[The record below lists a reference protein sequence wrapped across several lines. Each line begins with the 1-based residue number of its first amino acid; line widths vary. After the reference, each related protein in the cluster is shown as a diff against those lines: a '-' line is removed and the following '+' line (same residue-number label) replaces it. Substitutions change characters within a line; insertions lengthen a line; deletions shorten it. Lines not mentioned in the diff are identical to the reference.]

1 MPTSCR
7 CWVRVVAMTEVKQH
21 HQNRDRALL
30 ERTETIE
37 EFMARCRKMTPQ
49 QFAQLPQGLLQ
60 RLTPDQRA
68 DIAASLVSATDD
80 PAELGTD
87 AERTRPGLP
96 PSSRESRPIWL
107 RMIAASFGWGTALS
121 LMVIGFFV
129 LPPLL
134 HRGGQIERPLEST
147 HWPRCQRLTPK
158 ADGCVYRVSRAIS
171 WSDAASL
178 LNMQETYLRTI
189 NHAPDSISLT
199 AGQPIVVWRGHGRL
213 IP

>member
-1 MPTSCR
+1 MN
-7 CWVRVVAMTEVKQH
+7 EVKQH
-21 HQNRDRALL
+21 RQNRDRALL

-37 EFMARCRKMTPQ
+37 EFMARCRKMTPR
-49 QFAQLPQGLLQ
+49 QFAQLPQKLLQ

-68 DIAASLVSATDD
+68 NIAASLVSATSD
-80 PAELGTD
+80 PAKSGTD
-87 AERTRPGLP
+87 KDRTMPRQPS
-96 PSSRESRPIWL
+96 SSREPRPIWL
-107 RMIAASFGWGTALS
+107 RMIATSFGWGTALS

-129 LPPLL
+129 LSPLL
-134 HRGGQIERPLEST
+134 HRGGQIERPFEST

>member
-1 MPTSCR
+1 MN
-7 CWVRVVAMTEVKQH
+7 EIKQH

-68 DIAASLVSATDD
+68 DIAASLVSATGD
-80 PAELGTD
+80 PAEPSTD
-87 AERTRPGLP
+87 AERTRPRLP
-96 PSSRESRPIWL
+96 PSSREPRPIWL

-121 LMVIGFFV
+121 LMVIGIFV
-129 LPPLL
+129 VPPLF
-134 HRGGQIERPLEST
+134 HKGGQIERPLESRL
-147 HWPRCQRLTPK
+147 WPRCERLTPK

-178 LNMQETYLRTI
+178 LNMQESYLRTI
-189 NHAPDSISLT
+189 NHAPDGISLT
-199 AGQPIVVWRGHGRL
+199 AGQPIVVWRGHGHLFHRGKS
-213 IP
+213 

>member
-1 MPTSCR
+1 
-7 CWVRVVAMTEVKQH
+7 MTEVKQH
-21 HQNRDRALL
+21 HRNRDRALL

-37 EFMARCRKMTPQ
+37 EFTARCREMTPR
-49 QFAQLPQGLLQ
+49 QFAQLPQNLLQ

-68 DIAASLVSATDD
+68 NIAASLVSAASD
-80 PAELGTD
+80 PAKPDID
-87 AERTRPGLP
+87 ADRTMLRQPS
-96 PSSRESRPIWL
+96 SSREPRPIWL
-107 RMIAASFGWGTALS
+107 RMIVTSFGWGTTLS
-121 LMVIGFFV
+121 LMAIGFFV
-129 LPPLL
+129 APPLL
-134 HRGGQIERPLEST
+134 HRAGQIERPFEST

>member
-1 MPTSCR
+1 MN
-7 CWVRVVAMTEVKQH
+7 EIKQH
-21 HQNRDRALL
+21 HRNRDRALL

-37 EFMARCRKMTPQ
+37 EFMVRCREMTPR
-49 QFAQLPQGLLQ
+49 QFAQLPQNLLQ

-68 DIAASLVSATDD
+68 NIAASLVSAASD
-80 PAELGTD
+80 PAKPGAN
-87 AERTRPGLP
+87 AERTMP
-96 PSSRESRPIWL
+96 PTSRKLRPIWL
-107 RMIAASFGWGTALS
+107 RMIVTSFGWGTALS

-129 LPPLL
+129 APPLL
-134 HRGGQIERPLEST
+134 NRAGQIERPFEST

-171 WSDAASL
+171 WSDAANL

-189 NHAPDSISLT
+189 NHAPDSISLN

>member
-1 MPTSCR
+1 MN
-7 CWVRVVAMTEVKQH
+7 EIKQH
-21 HQNRDRALL
+21 HRNRDRALL
-30 ERTETIE
+30 ERTETID

-49 QFAQLPQGLLQ
+49 QFAQLPQNLLQ

-68 DIAASLVSATDD
+68 NIAASLVSAAGD
-80 PAELGTD
+80 PVDPGAD
-87 AERTRPGLP
+87 AERTMPS
-96 PSSRESRPIWL
+96 SSREPRPIWL
-107 RMIAASFGWGTALS
+107 RMVITSFGWGTALS

-134 HRGGQIERPLEST
+134 HRGGQIERPLESRL
-147 HWPRCQRLTPK
+147 WPRCERLAPK

-189 NHAPDSISLT
+189 NRAPEGISLT
-199 AGQPIVVWRGHGRL
+199 TGQPIVVWRGHGRL